1 MKNRK
6 GSPDE
11 ARVAVLYE
19 KLTGKPMTR
28 GSWRI
33 EQRNFAQKIVYVEE
47 ACRSVLDAIAALEKC
62 DDLEQAHEAVRALRI
77 EFDFLN
83 TLQLR

>member
-1 MKNRK
+1 MKNHK

-19 KLTGKPMTR
+19 KLTGQPMTR
-28 GSWRI
+28 GQWRI
-33 EQRNFAQKIVYVEE
+33 QKRDFAQKIVYVED
-47 ACRSVLDAIAALEKC
+47 ACKAVLEAIADLEKC
-62 DDLEQAHEAVRALRI
+62 TDPEEVADAVSELRT

-83 TLQLR
+83 TLKLR

>member
-1 MKNRK
+1 MKSRK

-19 KLTGKPMTR
+19 KLTGQQMSR
-28 GSWRI
+28 GQWRI
-33 EQRNFAQKIVYVEE
+33 EQRDFAQKIVYVED
-47 ACRSVLDAIAALEKC
+47 ACKAVLEAIAELERC
-62 DDLEQAHEAVRALRI
+62 TDPEEVANAVRELRT